1 MTVPSNQFAPSSNWL
16 SRASVSLYL
25 LIVMSGLV
33 AFSVWRGT
41 DTYYDLLNIKW
52 YSGWSLITGN
62 FDLAGIASTRITQ
75 PPINDGL
82 QVLLNFP
89 NIWWIP
95 PATNALFHSLLVI
108 LVFISCRELL
118 PPTSKWPAAIFAS
131 LSVVSPLV
139 LMQMGT
145 SSGHLYSALFL
156 AGALHLLIRTE
167 ERASG
172 AFAAGCLLGVALL
185 FKSSTMA
192 LVPSLAVGAVII
204 VGSGSAAVALFAG
217 IAVGYGA
224 VAIPWSV
231 LATLRAGR
239 RLSQV
244 GFPGVPTGAGVF
256 AMVGLFATGLLGL
269 AVWARRRG
277 RRGTGRLERP
287 DSWLFRVQLA
297 GCLVLVPLTAAFVR
311 REVRDVRFL
320 ISKPSEFLRRLFH
333 TGDLAFGFET
343 RDLEVGYFD
352 TRVPLATALVLA
364 SLLPLLVVL
373 SGGMRGRLRRET
385 GIVIFCSL
393 PVVVNVWSTGY
404 TRYAVEVM
412 PLIPVALIALG
423 SMVSC
428 ESWLRKAVLLSLL
441 VVLSGGM
448 RGRLRRETGIVIFCS
463 LPVVVNVWS
472 TGYTR
477 YAVEVMPLI
486 PVALIALGSMVSCES
501 WLRKAVLLFGAFVLL
516 FPTLPNGRVSAG
528 VPRFGQVEF
537 TAPVYEPYL
546 GSKDLQLISD
556 LLPENSR
563 ILGVG
568 SLISY
573 VAPSLNRR
581 DLTWS
586 FERPS
591 RSEIANLEGPL
602 SLIYQPATSL
612 LLQGYVDRGIVLG
625 RCEVLRFDY
634 ANIGWCEASVAN

>member
-1 MTVPSNQFAPSSNWL
+1 MTVLSNQFAAIANWL
-16 SRASVSLYL
+16 SRVSVSLYL

-75 PPINDGL
+75 PPIHDGL

-95 PATNALFHSLLVI
+95 PATNALFHSLLVV

-118 PPTSKWPAAIFAS
+118 PSTSKWPAAVFAS

-145 SSGHLYSALFL
+145 STGHLYSALFL
-156 AGALHLLIRTE
+156 AGSLLVLIRTE
-167 ERASG
+167 ERPSG

-192 LVPSLAVGAVII
+192 LMPSLAVGAVII

-231 LATLRAGR
+231 FATLRAGR

-244 GFPGVPTGAGVF
+244 GFPGVPTGAGVLVV
-256 AMVGLFATGLLGL
+256 AGLFAIGLLGL
-269 AVWARRRG
+269 AVWARSRG
-277 RRGTGRLERP
+277 KRGSAQHGRL
-287 DSWLFRVQLA
+287 DSLFFRVQLA
-297 GCLVLVPLTAAFVR
+297 GCLVLVPVTAAFVR
-311 REVRDVRFL
+311 REAPDFRFL
-320 ISKPSEFLRRLFH
+320 ISEPSGFLRRLFH

-373 SGGMRGRLRRET
+373 FGGVRGRLRRET
-385 GIVIFCSL
+385 GIILFCSL
-393 PVVVNVWSTGY
+393 PVVANVWSTGY

-423 SMVSC
+423 SMVS
-428 ESWLRKAVLLSLL
+428 
-441 VVLSGGM
+441 
-448 RGRLRRETGIVIFCS
+448 
-463 LPVVVNVWS
+463 
-472 TGYTR
+472 Y
-477 YAVEVMPLI
+477 
-486 PVALIALGSMVSCES
+486 ES

-516 FPTLPNGRVSAG
+516 FPTLPNGRLSAG
-528 VPRFGQVEF
+528 IPRFGQVEF

-546 GSKDLQLISD
+546 GNADLQLLSD
-556 LLPENSR
+556 LLPENGR
-563 ILGVG
+563 VLGVG

-573 VAPSLNRR
+573 VAPSLNRS

-602 SLIYQPATSL
+602 SLIYQPEASL